1 MDPMRIVVDAL
12 STTAFVAGPILAAA
26 LAAGIAVGLVQ
37 AVVQVNEASLSFIVK
52 LMVVAGVLTALG
64 GGLAENMVGYT
75 RRCFGEIEK
84 VVH

>member
-1 MDPMRIVVDAL
+1 MDPMRIVVDAM
-12 STTAFVAGPILAAA
+12 STTIYVAGPILAAA

-37 AVVQVNEASLSFIVK
+37 AVIQVNEASLSFLVK
-52 LMVVAGVLTALG
+52 LAVVAGVLTALG